1 VSTSKASSDPFKRHK
16 TRYRG
21 ITYRV
26 KVDRGK
32 TYTVF
37 HAGRYWPVDG
47 GEQEAIAKQAELRA
61 QTTRGETPV
70 VPNRASFAEIAE
82 QWYESKHRLRPYTR
96 RNYRATLDRILIPRF
111 GPMKI
116 ATITPEHIALLIRQ
130 LEQSGLAPAT
140 IADYCKPLSGT
151 LVYALR
157 HGLINLNPCSL
168 LTPDE
173 RPRTRDP
180 KPDHVWS
187 DDEIDALVQAAQD
200 LSRKPEARY
209 DYTPLLRTAL
219 TTGLRL
225 GELLGLQ
232 WGDIDLRAGELH
244 VCRQWTRMGEYA
256 PPKTRAAV
264 RRLPLSADIVKYLS
278 EHKLES
284 RYSKADEPVFASRS
298 GHPLTHRNA
307 TGRGFDGAVKQAG
320 LEGVSFHSMRH
331 AFASRMIDRG
341 ISSTVLA
348 KLMGHESSA
357 ITERRYIHLFDRQRT
372 DDAVREAMAR

>member
-1 VSTSKASSDPFKRHK
+1 MSTSKASADPFKRHK

-26 KVDRGK
+26 KADRGK

-37 HAGRYWPVDG
+37 HAGRYWPVEG
-47 GEQEAIAKQAELRA
+47 GEQEAIVKQAELRGK
-61 QTTRGETPV
+61 TTRGETPV
-70 VPNRASFAEIAE
+70 VPDKATFAEVAE

-116 ATITPEHIALLIRQ
+116 ATITPEHIASLIRD
-130 LEQSGLAPAT
+130 LEQSGLSPAT
-140 IADYCKPLSGT
+140 IADYSKPLSGT

-157 HGLINLNPCSL
+157 HRLINVNPCSL

-173 RPRTRDP
+173 RPRPRDP
-180 KPDHVWS
+180 KPDHVWN
-187 DDEIDALVQAAQD
+187 DVEIDALVQAAER
-200 LSRKPEARY
+200 LSRQPEARY
-209 DYTPLLRTAL
+209 DYTPLLKTAL

-232 WGDIDLRAGELH
+232 WGDIDLRSGELH
-244 VCRQWTRMGEYA
+244 VRRQWTRMGEYA

-264 RRLPLSADIVKYLS
+264 RRLPLSVDIVRYLS

-284 RYSKADEPVFASRS
+284 RYSNEDEPVFASRS
-298 GHPLTHRNA
+298 GRPLAHRNA
-307 TGRGFDGAVKQAG
+307 TGRGFDGAAKQAG

-357 ITERRYIHLFDRQRT
+357 ITERRYVHLFDKQRT
-372 DDAVREAMAR
+372 DDTVRKAMAR